1 MPADIRA
8 RLAAAD
14 PARELRP
21 IEAGDSDLL
30 LRSIIGATT
39 PRVVRHRTRTH
50 TSRLLLAAAL
60 LAVLLVGAGFTAYRV
75 AFESGTAS
83 DVRRSFATVRE
94 SVPLPPGTAWH
105 ELNIDSDGIYAGSPD
120 RTALM
125 MALFQAQCVW
135 VGYWDAAD
143 RGGDVTQAGNAVH
156 GMRELRAAMQVHH
169 PGDSED
175 AGGYDA
181 SSLDAWDALVA
192 GAAAGDPTLPRLYLM
207 ANC

>member
-1 MPADIRA
+1 MPADIRS

-50 TSRLLLAAAL
+50 TARLLLAAAL

-120 RTALM
+120 RTADPG
-125 MALFQAQCVW
+125 ALRLEQ
-135 VGYWDAAD
+135 
-143 RGGDVTQAGNAVH
+143 R
-156 GMRELRAAMQVHH
+156 HH
-169 PGDSED
+169 PHSKLRVGPPGVLSRS
-175 AGGYDA
+175 APPA
-181 SSLDAWDALVA
+181 
-192 GAAAGDPTLPRLYLM
+192 PR
-207 ANC
+207 